1 MGMIC
6 FINLKFGIILILF
19 AMKNLLKIGTVLLLT
34 GFMPA
39 LVFSI
44 DNPRKPVTPKASPE
58 AVALL
63 DLFYNISGKYILTG
77 QHNFPNIKDRN
88 TKFAKEYT
96 GETPVIFST
105 DWGFAK
111 EDDKDSYLARPEIV
125 KEAIRQNQLGSI
137 ITICWHAVPP
147 TSKEPVT
154 FQPVRGA
161 DPQKLASVQ
170 GQLTDQQF
178 KDILTRGTPLYK
190 SWCAQVDSVAGYLKK
205 LQDAHV
211 PVLWRPY
218 HEMNGSWFWWGGRT
232 GKYSTKALYLQIYD
246 RLVKYHKLNNLVWV
260 WSVDRPNKPEMQ
272 FSNFYPGNDYLD
284 ILALDVYG
292 SDFKQDYYD
301 SLDVLS
307 KGKPLVLGE
316 VGNPPALDILAKQ
329 PKWSYWVIWSGM
341 VRNTLKKQ
349 HKILNSDPRI
359 LSQED
364 AAYRELV
371 APLRKVSGLEP
382 LPEIKI
388 TREPVSFSG
397 KWVFNEEKSTL
408 DNFGAGN
415 IADLISVV
423 HDTNSV
429 TVRKT
434 YRQEDADDRTTE
446 DILVPG
452 EENKSGS
459 DNFIQTTVIRMS
471 ENGDTLILDSKSTM
485 RFGDQVFNQEGNEKW
500 TLRDKG
506 KELVIKQVSDYF
518 RGKRNLSLVYDK
530 E

>member
-1 MGMIC
+1 MTALFKNAIV
-6 FINLKFGIILILF
+6 ILMF
-19 AMKNLLKIGTVLLLT
+19 LLV
-34 GFMPA
+34 PA
-39 LVFSI
+39 LSSGI
-44 DNPRKPVTPKASPE
+44 DTPRKPVTPKASPE
-58 AVALL
+58 AAALL
-63 DLFYNISGKYILTG
+63 DLFYNISGKYLLTG

-125 KEAIRQNQLGSI
+125 REAIRQYKLGSI

-147 TSKEPVT
+147 TAQEPVT
-154 FQPVRGA
+154 FQPARGA

-178 KDILTRGTPLYK
+178 RDILTKGTPLYK
-190 SWCAQVDSVAGYLKK
+190 SWCDQVDSVAVYLKK

-218 HEMNGSWFWWGGRT
+218 HEMNGGWFWWGGRT
-232 GKYSTKALYLQIYD
+232 GKYSTRELYRQIYD
-246 RLVKYHKLNNLVWV
+246 RLVKYHKLNNLIWV
-260 WSVDRPNKPEMQ
+260 WSVDRPNKPEMY
-272 FSNFYPGNDYLD
+272 FSLYYPGDKYLD

-292 SDFKQDYYD
+292 SDFKQEYYD
-301 SLDVLS
+301 SLVFLS
-307 KGKPLVLGE
+307 NGKPLVLGE
-316 VGNPPALDILAKQ
+316 VGNPPSLEILSKQ

-349 HKILNSDPRI
+349 HRILNSDPRI
-359 LSQED
+359 LSLED

-371 APLRKVSGLEP
+371 APLRKVSGFEP
-382 LPEIKI
+382 LPEIKVI
-388 TREPVSFSG
+388 KPPLNLSG
-397 KWVFNEEKSTL
+397 GWIFNEDKSTL
-408 DNFGAGN
+408 DNSGAGN
-415 IADLISVV
+415 LPDKIYIV

-434 YRQEDADDRTTE
+434 YHPEDSEDRTTE
-446 DILVPG
+446 DILLPG

-459 DNFIQTTVIRMS
+459 GNFVQTITMRMS
-471 ENGDTLILDSKSTM
+471 ENTDTMILDTKSTM
-485 RFGDQVFNQEGNEKW
+485 KFGEQVFNQSGNEKW
-500 TLRDKG
+500 YLQDRG
-506 KELVIKQVSDYF
+506 RELVIKQSSDYF
-518 RGKRNLSLVYDK
+518 RSRRNLILVYDK

>member
-1 MGMIC
+1 MRTILKTVFFLLI
-6 FINLKFGIILILF
+6 FIFIP
-19 AMKNLLKIGTVLLLT
+19 AMS
-34 GFMPA
+34 
-39 LVFSI
+39 FSI
-44 DNPRKPVTPKASPE
+44 EGPRKPVTPRASPE

-63 DLFYNISGKYILTG
+63 DLFYNISGKYTLTG

-88 TKFAKEYT
+88 TRFAAEYI

-125 KEAIRQNQLGSI
+125 KEAIHQYKFGSI

-147 TSKEPVT
+147 TAKEPVT
-154 FQPVRGA
+154 FQPVKSA
-161 DPQKLASVQ
+161 DPRRLASVQ

-178 KDILTRGTPLYK
+178 KDILTKGTPLYK
-190 SWCAQVDSVAGYLKK
+190 SWCTQVDSVAVYLKK

-218 HEMNGSWFWWGGRT
+218 HEMNGSWFWWGGRI
-232 GKYSTKALYLQIYD
+232 GKYSTQALYRQIYD
-246 RLVKYHKLNNLVWV
+246 RLVKYHKLNNLIWV

-292 SDFKQDYYD
+292 SDFNQAYYD
-301 SLDVLS
+301 SLEVLS

-316 VGNPPALDILAKQ
+316 VGNPPSLDILSKQ

-349 HKILNSDPRI
+349 YKILTGDPRI
-359 LSQED
+359 LSIED
-364 AAYRELV
+364 AAYRKAIES
-371 APLRKVSGLEP
+371 LRSVSGLPP

-388 TREPVSFSG
+388 KKVPLNFTG
-397 KWVFNEEKSTL
+397 KWIFNEEKSTL
-408 DNFGAGN
+408 DNFGTGN
-415 IADLISVV
+415 IPDLMSIE
-423 HDTNSV
+423 HDTNSM

-434 YRQEDADDRTTE
+434 YHLEDAEDRITE

-452 EENKSGS
+452 QENKSGS
-459 DNFIQTTVIRMS
+459 DNYLQITNIRTS
-471 ENGDTLILDSKSTM
+471 ENSDTLILDLKVTM
-485 RFGDQVFNQEGNEKW
+485 KYGDKVFNQAVNEKW
-500 TLRDKG
+500 TLRDNVKVL
-506 KELVIKQVSDYF
+506 EIKQISDSF
-518 RGKRNLSLVYDK
+518 RGKRKLTLVYDI